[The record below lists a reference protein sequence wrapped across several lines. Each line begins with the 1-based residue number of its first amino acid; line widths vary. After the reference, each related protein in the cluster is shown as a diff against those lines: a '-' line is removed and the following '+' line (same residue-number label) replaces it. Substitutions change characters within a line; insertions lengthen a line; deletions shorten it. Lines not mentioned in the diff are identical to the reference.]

1 MLDYAN
7 TEVFIEPFGG
17 GARVL
22 LNKPRHPVE
31 IYNDASA
38 GLCAFMRCMSDPQ
51 KAQEVIYRLYDTDYT
66 PETFYAAVKLR
77 NEEEDDYFSEL
88 KRQFKQYLS
97 LLGKKYTAT
106 DMVENF
112 QLLRQSINKC
122 TVQMDWSP
130 LQRLKL
136 RGTLT
141 ETEVAQ
147 LTQFQKETEDF
158 LTLLRPIY
166 ADVLREQSDEL
177 APEAVHTYIQ
187 RLSAQVKKLSAEV
200 EPEKL
205 ARKAAL
211 EKRIQAIQHGN
222 PNRIDAKRIEEQFR
236 QQL

>member
-1 MLDYAN
+1 
-7 TEVFIEPFGG
+7 
-17 GARVL
+17 
-22 LNKPRHPVE
+22 
-31 IYNDASA
+31 
-38 GLCAFMRCMSDPQ
+38 
-51 KAQEVIYRLYDTDYT
+51 
-66 PETFYAAVKLR
+66 
-77 NEEEDDYFSEL
+77 
-88 KRQFKQYLS
+88 
-97 LLGKKYTAT
+97 
-106 DMVENF
+106 
-112 QLLRQSINKC
+112 
-122 TVQMDWSP
+122 MDWSP

-141 ETEVAQ
+141 ETEAAQ
-147 LTQFQKETEDF
+147 LTQFQMETEDF

-166 ADVLREQSDEL
+166 ADILREQSDEL